1 MFLSRW
7 VYNKNKKYYKN
18 NNKNNNKNKNKRYIA
33 FVDDFWETDV
43 SDGDG
48 DGDGD
53 DYTYSPPSRFFCKIS
68 KDRKL
73 KKIIEMVS
81 YKKRWAPWNEPG
93 AFCL

>member
-7 VYNKNKKYYKN
+7 VYNKNKN
-18 NNKNNNKNKNKRYIA
+18 NNNNNNRYIA

-53 DYTYSPPSRFFCKIS
+53 GDDYTYSPPSRFFCKIL

-73 KKIIEMVS
+73 KKITEMVL
-81 YKKRWAPWNEPG
+81 YKKKWAPWNEQG

>member
-7 VYNKNKKYYKN
+7 LYNKNKNNYKN
-18 NNKNNNKNKNKRYIA
+18 NNNNRYIA
-33 FVDDFWETDV
+33 FVDDFWDTDG
-43 SDGDG
+43 SDG

-73 KKIIEMVS
+73 KKITEMVL
-81 YKKRWAPWNEPG
+81 YKKKWAPWNEPE

>member
-7 VYNKNKKYYKN
+7 MYNKNKIKN
-18 NNKNNNKNKNKRYIA
+18 RKLYTTI
-33 FVDDFWETDV
+33 VDDFWDTDG
-43 SDGDG
+43 SDG

-53 DYTYSPPSRFFCKIS
+53 DYTYSPPSCFFCKIS

-73 KKIIEMVS
+73 KKITEMVL
-81 YKKRWAPWNEPG
+81 YKKKWAPWNEPG

>member
-7 VYNKNKKYYKN
+7 MY
-18 NNKNNNKNKNKRYIA
+18 NKNKNKIKNRKLYTTI
-33 FVDDFWETDV
+33 VDDFWDTDG
-43 SDGDG
+43 SDG

-53 DYTYSPPSRFFCKIS
+53 DYTYSPPSYFFCKIS

-73 KKIIEMVS
+73 KKITEMVL
-81 YKKRWAPWNEPG
+81 YKKKWAPWNEPG

>member
-7 VYNKNKKYYKN
+7 VYNKNKN
-18 NNKNNNKNKNKRYIA
+18 NNNNNNRYIA

-43 SDGDG
+43 SDGDGDG

-73 KKIIEMVS
+73 KKITEMVS